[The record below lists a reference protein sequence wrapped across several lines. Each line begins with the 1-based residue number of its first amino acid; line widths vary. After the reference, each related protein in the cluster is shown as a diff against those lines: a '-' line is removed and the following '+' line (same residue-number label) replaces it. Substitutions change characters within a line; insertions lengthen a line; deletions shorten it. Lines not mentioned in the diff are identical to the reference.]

1 MIQVFKGGVWRQ
13 LVGAKVFRSG
23 AWRSILQVKVF
34 ASGAWRTVANFSPP
48 GGGGG
53 GGGTLVVNTAPSS
66 AGRISSSQVITS
78 VTITATPSGGT
89 APYTY
94 AWSFFGDPGVCHI
107 NSPTTASTTV
117 TAAPVDPGFTEGCQ
131 IRCTATDSLGAT
143 GTSNTADLSF
153 TNTSGGGGG
162 VIP

>member
-1 MIQVFKGGVWRQ
+1 MIQLFKGGVWRQ
-13 LVGAKVFRSG
+13 LAGAKVFRSG

-34 ASGAWRTVANFSPP
+34 YQGAWRTVANFSPP

-53 GGGTLVVNTAPSS
+53 GGGTLVVSAAPSS

-94 AWSFFGDPGVCHI
+94 AWSFVGNAGVCHI
-107 NSPTTASTTV
+107 NAPTVASTSV
-117 TAAPVDPGFTEGCQ
+117 TAAPVDPGLTESCQ
-131 IRCTATDSLGAT
+131 IHCVATDSLGT
-143 GTSNTADLSF
+143 SGTSNTVTLNF
-153 TNTSGGGGG
+153 TNTGSGGP
-162 VIP
+162 IP